1 MFLIRILR
9 WLFGWVCFEAEGGF
23 PERLLN
29 LAARD
34 RINLWGVRR
43 KGVALKACCPA
54 REYRRLRRPVHR
66 AGMRMHVTGKHGLP
80 FYIHRYQA
88 RPGVAAGLLA
98 FILVLQLFARRTW
111 VVKVRGNEK
120 LESDQILSV
129 MEGFG
134 VREGA
139 DLSKLDIPAL
149 QLEALKAL
157 PDLAWCTVNL
167 NGSVAYVDVAE
178 RIPSPELPKTSPPSN
193 IKASCDGRIVSVEA
207 YSGQAVV
214 QKGDAVVKGMLLVSG
229 VIDSKI
235 GPILKRSQARVLAE
249 TTKTFEVRV
258 PLRETLAMPSGRV
271 IDRTSLHLFTLNIP
285 LYTDGPIDEQTNV
298 TVSRRL
304 LTANGMELPL
314 GFISRRYEIL
324 QPTEIVRSKEEAAA
338 LAKQQMDE
346 KVNAE
351 LSSAQIESSNENG
364 DVADGNY
371 VLKGEY
377 VCIMDIGV
385 EEPLNIENGT

>member
-1 MFLIRILR
+1 MFLIRLLR
-9 WLFGWVCFEAEGGF
+9 WLFGWVYFEAEGGF

-34 RINLWGVRR
+34 EIGLWGVRR
-43 KGVALKACCPA
+43 KGIVLKACCPV
-54 REYRRLRRPVHR
+54 REYRRLRSPARR
-66 AGMRMHVTGKHGLP
+66 SGMRIHIAEKHGLP
-80 FYIHRYQA
+80 FIIHRYQA
-88 RPGVAAGLLA
+88 RAGVAAGLA
-98 FILVLQLFARRTW
+98 VFIFILQMFSGRIW

-120 LESDQILSV
+120 LSSEQILSV
-129 MEGFG
+129 MEGYG

-139 DLSKLDIPAL
+139 DLSKLDIPGL
-149 QLEALKAL
+149 QLMALKAL
-157 PDLAWCTVNL
+157 PDLGWCTVNL

-178 RIPSPELPKTSPPSN
+178 RIPTPELPKTAPPSN

-214 QKGDAVVKGMLLVSG
+214 QKGDAVAKGMLLVSG
-229 VIDSKI
+229 VIDTKI

-249 TTKTFEVRV
+249 TTKKLEVSV
-258 PLRETLAMPSGRV
+258 PLREICTLPSGRV

-285 LYTDGPIDEQTNV
+285 LYTDGPIDAGANV
-298 TVSRRL
+298 TVDRRL
-304 LTANGMELPL
+304 LTANGLELPV
-314 GFISRRYEIL
+314 GFLNRRYELL
-324 QPTEIVRSKEEAAA
+324 QQTEIVRTEEEAAV
-338 LAKQQMDE
+338 LAKQQIDE
-346 KVNAE
+346 KATAE
-351 LSSAQIESSNENG
+351 LSSAQIQSANESGTVTNG
-364 DVADGNY
+364 CY